1 VAVAVTRD
9 GSPVAAALAAV
20 CGALSERCLVVAGVP
35 ILSALAGARAGMV
48 GVTLSAKKMK
58 E

>member
-1 VAVAVTRD
+1 LGHRHPKSLVV
-9 GSPVAAALAAV
+9 ALAAV